1 MCEGCDEGR
10 ARTALNPNQI
20 LEGTIAKGV
29 FEIYVSN
36 LPKREHLDEKETH
49 RNIRAKRQ
57 HVEAFVADFIVE
69 HRNL

>member
-1 MCEGCDEGR
+1 MKVG

-49 RNIRAKRQ
+49 KNIKPSRQ
-57 HVEAFVADFIVE
+57 HLKELI
-69 HRNL
+69 